1 MGWGAEAA
9 KGSPVVGVW
18 KTVQL
23 FVPSDRTASK
33 VSRYLHDHIN
43 AVAYKAGDF
52 VRQVRIGDGVD
63 QGTGWH
69 QWSVSYL
76 AGLAGDAVCE

>member
-1 MGWGAEAA
+1 MGCGAEAA

-23 FVPSDRTASK
+23 FVPSDRTASEI
-33 VSRYLHDHIN
+33 SRHLQDNIN
-43 AVAYKAGDF
+43 AVAYEAGDF
-52 VRQVRIGDGVD
+52 VRQVKIGDGVD

-76 AGLAGDAVCE
+76 PGIAGDGACE